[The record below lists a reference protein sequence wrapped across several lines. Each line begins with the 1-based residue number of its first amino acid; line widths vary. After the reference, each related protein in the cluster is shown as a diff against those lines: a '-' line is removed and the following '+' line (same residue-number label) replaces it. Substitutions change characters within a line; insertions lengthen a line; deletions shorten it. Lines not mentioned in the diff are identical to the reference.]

1 MAELARI
8 EAVVVLQ
15 GMDLLA
21 HCKADEILRIA
32 AIASERSFAA
42 GETIYRPLEPA
53 ERLFCMVRGRVRL
66 MGTDG
71 VAKEVGPLQTFGVLE
86 ILSDRLRS
94 EEATAAT
101 DALALT
107 VESED
112 LFDLLSNNIEVTRAL
127 FRYLLQRPA
136 LPLDEERGDAATG

>member
-21 HCKADEILRIA
+21 HCKAAEILRIA

-53 ERLFCMVRGRVRL
+53 ERLFFMVRGRVRL
-66 MGTDG
+66 MGADG
-71 VAKEVGPLQTFGVLE
+71 VAKEVG
-86 ILSDRLRS
+86 
-94 EEATAAT
+94 
-101 DALALT
+101 
-107 VESED
+107 
-112 LFDLLSNNIEVTRAL
+112 
-127 FRYLLQRPA
+127 QRPA